1 MDMQT
6 LMDIYVEPFYH
17 PIHEA
22 EVGSIMAAYNAINN
36 TYCYENK
43 YLLTDILRGILG
55 FRGFVMSD

>member
-22 EVGSIMAAYNAINN
+22 EVGSILVAYNAINN